1 MTPEIEFE
9 AGLLERWQP
18 VGPFVMLADPAAHTP
33 EMQARWLSRWQGRCV
48 AWLPQMNAQSSVQA
62 ASDLAPSVWAHLRR
76 APHCALWALGGGTTL
91 DLGKV
96 LRWSM
101 ADTSPAPAHWRQN
114 TLPDGAQRHALWCTP
129 TTAGTGSEV
138 SPWATLWDL
147 DMAPARKRSW
157 NPPEGTADLAL
168 LDPELSR
175 SCPWRVS
182 RDSALDALSH
192 ALESLWNRRADH
204 TSRGQARQAARR
216 ILHELP
222 ALRERPHDLNMRTRM
237 AHASLLAG
245 LAMASTQTALAHA
258 LSYEL
263 TLQEG
268 VSHGE
273 ACAIWLPMVMELA
286 AERSPRVRADLEVV
300 FEMPVSQALPWF
312 GHWLADLGVQ
322 VRDLRAQPAGSA
334 HLAQALASERGSNF
348 IEVGA

>member
-1 MTPEIEFE
+1 
-9 AGLLERWQP
+9 
-18 VGPFVMLADPAAHTP
+18 
-33 EMQARWLSRWQGRCV
+33 
-48 AWLPQMNAQSSVQA
+48 
-62 ASDLAPSVWAHLRR
+62 
-76 APHCALWALGGGTTL
+76 
-91 DLGKV
+91 
-96 LRWSM
+96 
-101 ADTSPAPAHWRQN
+101 
-114 TLPDGAQRHALWCTP
+114 
-129 TTAGTGSEV
+129 
-138 SPWATLWDL
+138 
-147 DMAPARKRSW
+147 MAPARKRSW

-222 ALRERPHDLNMRTRM
+222 ALRERPHDLNLRTRM

-245 LAMASTQTALAHA
+245 LAMARTQTALAHA

-300 FEMPVSQALPWF
+300 FEMPVAQALPWF